1 MSGKTKFV
9 EKRTVGTFRRCLGKR
24 DGAPPQKQHTQCA
37 CVEATTETMHLPEI
51 AKCAVALRDRK
62 KGRRASEME
71 GERSR

>member
-1 MSGKTKFV
+1 
-9 EKRTVGTFRRCLGKR
+9 
-24 DGAPPQKQHTQCA
+24 
-37 CVEATTETMHLPEI
+37 MHLPEI